1 MKFITTIVL
10 GLILTGCGTKI
21 VLVMPDVPET
31 LMTQPRDFKSP
42 IEGSDL
48 REFTEVVVS
57 NNVIAVQNSIQLES
71 LQTWILEMNKIYK
84 NPETVK

>member
-21 VLVMPDVPET
+21 VLVMPDVPEV

-42 IEGSDL
+42 VEGSDL

-57 NNVIAVQNSIQLES
+57 NNVTAVQNSIQLEA
-71 LQTWILEMNKIYK
+71 LQTWILEMKKIYK
-84 NPETVK
+84 NPETIK